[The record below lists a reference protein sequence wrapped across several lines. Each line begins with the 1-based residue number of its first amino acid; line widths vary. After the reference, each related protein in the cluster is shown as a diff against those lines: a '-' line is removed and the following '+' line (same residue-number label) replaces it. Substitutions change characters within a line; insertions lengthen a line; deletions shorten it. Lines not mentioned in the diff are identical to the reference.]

1 MSGRSIA
8 AVIFDMDGVV
18 VQTAGIHAAAW
29 KAVFD
34 DFLKRQSEGAGT
46 PFVPFDADSDY
57 RLYVDGKPRLDG
69 VRAFLASRAISLPES
84 GSGEPPVPDSVEGL
98 GDRKNRA
105 FLELLEGRGARPYPG
120 TVALIDRLKAAGLK
134 VALISASR
142 NCAAIIEGAGLT
154 GLFDARV
161 DGIDS
166 GRLGLAGKPA
176 PDIFLEAA
184 RRLGVAPG
192 EAAVVG
198 DAIAGVEA
206 GRRGGFGF
214 VVGVDRTGHPDD
226 LKANGADVVVS
237 DLALLE
243 PGDLGLGAPGSA
255 PLPSALSAFPDIA
268 ACFRGLRPAV
278 FLDYDGT
285 LTPIVDRPDLAILDD
300 AMRRRVE
307 HLAGLCPVAVVS
319 GRGLNDIRTMIGL
332 EGLYYS
338 GSHGFQIAG
347 PGDWTRDYEPVAHI
361 PAVVD
366 SAVAELHERL
376 DGIGG
381 ALIEPKRFSVAVHYR
396 LVAQQDLDA
405 VEAATDAV
413 LASRPELKKGGGK
426 KVFELRPDVAWDKG
440 RAVTW
445 LVETMGLSRD
455 ETVPIYLG
463 DDTTDE
469 DAFRALRGWGLGV
482 VVLED
487 SRPTAADYAL
497 ADPGEVGRF
506 LDALAEEIG
515 R

>member
-29 KAVFD
+29 KTVFD
-34 DFLKRQSEGAGT
+34 DFLKRRSESAGT
-46 PFVPFDADSDY
+46 PFVPFDSDSDY

-69 VRAFLASRAISLPES
+69 VRAFLASRSISLPES
-84 GSGEPPVPDSVEGL
+84 GSGEPPIPDSVEGI
-98 GDRKNRA
+98 GERKNQA
-105 FLELLEGRGARPYPG
+105 FLELLQGQGARPYPG

-184 RRLGVAPG
+184 RRLEVAPG
-192 EAAVVG
+192 EAAVVE

-226 LKANGADVVVS
+226 LKEHGADVVVS

-255 PLPSALSAFPDIA
+255 PLPSALSAFADIA

-307 HLAGLCPVAVVS
+307 RLSKLCPVAVIS
-319 GRGLNDIRTMIGL
+319 GRGLDNIRTMVGL

-347 PGDWTRDYEPVAHI
+347 PGDWTLDYEPVAHV
-361 PAVVD
+361 PAIVE

-381 ALIEPKRFSVAVHYR
+381 ALVEPKRFSVAVHYR
-396 LVAQQDLDA
+396 LVAQKDLDE

-413 LASRPELKKGGGK
+413 LARRPELKKGRGK

-445 LVETMGLSRD
+445 LVETMGLARD
-455 ETVPIYLG
+455 ETVPIFLG

-482 VVLED
+482 VVLEE